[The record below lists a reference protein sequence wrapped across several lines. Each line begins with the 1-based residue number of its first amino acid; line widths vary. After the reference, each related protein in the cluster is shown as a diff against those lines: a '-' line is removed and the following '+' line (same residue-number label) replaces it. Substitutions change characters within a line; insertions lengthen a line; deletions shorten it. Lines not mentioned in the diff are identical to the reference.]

1 MGLKYCKTT
10 FFAMTSFYHLLEIN
24 WFAETIFR
32 YQDVDHL
39 ENNIPVTFD
48 DWLMVRN
55 TRGEEALANLAKIS
69 RKRIKVDL

>member
-1 MGLKYCKTT
+1 
-10 FFAMTSFYHLLEIN
+10 MTSFYHLLEIN

-55 TRGEEALANLAKIS
+55 TRGEKLLQTLQKFLA
-69 RKRIKVDL
+69 RE

>member
-1 MGLKYCKTT
+1 
-10 FFAMTSFYHLLEIN
+10 MTSFYHLLEIN

-55 TRGEEALANLAKIS
+55 TRGDEALSNLAKIS
-69 RKRIKVDL
+69 RKRIKVDLQ

>member
-1 MGLKYCKTT
+1 
-10 FFAMTSFYHLLEIN
+10 MTSFYHLLEIN

-55 TRGEEALANLAKIS
+55 IRDDEALANLAKIS